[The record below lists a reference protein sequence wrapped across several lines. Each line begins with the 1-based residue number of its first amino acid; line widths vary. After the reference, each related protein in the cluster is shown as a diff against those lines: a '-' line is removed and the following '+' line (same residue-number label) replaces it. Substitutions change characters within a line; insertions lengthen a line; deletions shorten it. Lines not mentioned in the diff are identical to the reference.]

1 MTRPGGR
8 PLVAATFDWTAGLRP
23 RDAPRT
29 HRLSV
34 RGLVTD
40 LTGRV
45 LFVETGGGHLML
57 PGGGVEDG
65 ESETECLRREVAEET
80 GVVIDT
86 VGDVLGT
93 CTELNP
99 DRDGVS
105 TWALECRYLA
115 AATAGATVAPN
126 LSGYEVDLGLRPRWL
141 PAPEGLAALVAQVGT
156 PGRPGCW
163 AQRDLPIVAAWHAG

>member
-1 MTRPGGR
+1 MTH
-8 PLVAATFDWTAGLRP
+8 VAATFDFTAGLRAP
-23 RDAPRT
+23 DAPRT
-29 HRLSV
+29 HRVSV

-40 LTGRV
+40 RAGLV
-45 LFVETGGGHLML
+45 LFVETGDGHLML

-65 ESETECLRREVAEET
+65 ESEVDCLHREVAEET
-80 GVVIDT
+80 GVVLDT
-86 VGDVLGT
+86 VGEVLGT

-99 DRDGVS
+99 DRDGAS

-115 AATAGATVAPN
+115 ATTAGATIPTA

-141 PAPEGLAALVAQVGT
+141 RPAEGLTALVAQLGT

-163 AQRDLPIVAAWHAG
+163 ALRDLPIVAAWHGR